1 MKLME
6 SPFYGKP
13 CSTRRDTARAQADG
27 LISGPRSVAPARI
40 FGVVSLGMTA
50 GRNRRVML
58 AVEAVI
64 DQAAGGAVVRMPL
77 LCTKRLQFTAHDLLD
92 LPTGA
97 IVAHPQPAR
106 ENSWHSR
113 RRARP
118 PRARAPSSRDR
129 SLPPRYRPRSPYT
142 GCTRIGAGKAA
153 EA

>member
-97 IVAHPQPAR
+97 IVAHPTTSASTTRPCPVVTRPLAPAAIPTQVPVHWLHPNR
-106 ENSWHSR
+106 
-113 RRARP
+113 
-118 PRARAPSSRDR
+118 
-129 SLPPRYRPRSPYT
+129 
-142 GCTRIGAGKAA
+142 GG
-153 EA
+153 